1 MLNRFERFLR
11 GEFVLNGTKLEKST
25 ELKPHSFRT
34 EMVPATKNPS
44 QEMFNLYK
52 EFQKDEFN
60 ENEDEMEY
68 NSFSFFLGESRM
80 EQDNDNKLGTFW
92 WNWYIDDELIA
103 CSVLDILPS
112 TIVRY
117 LLMSES

>member
-34 EMVPATKNPS
+34 ELVPATKNPS

-92 WNWYIDDELIA
+92 WN
-103 CSVLDILPS
+103 
-112 TIVRY
+112 
-117 LLMSES
+117 

>member
-1 MLNRFERFLR
+1 
-11 GEFVLNGTKLEKST
+11 
-25 ELKPHSFRT
+25 
-34 EMVPATKNPS
+34 
-44 QEMFNLYK
+44 MFNLYK

-92 WNWYIDDELIA
+92 WNWYIDDELIG